1 MLPAKAPR
9 RFPAGG
15 RAVQWAQAVEVPF
28 MDWEM
33 LRRYVLIAL
42 FRILAI
48 VGVFTHM
55 SHELRTPRGG
65 IWA

>member
-1 MLPAKAPR
+1 M
-9 RFPAGG
+9 
-15 RAVQWAQAVEVPF
+15 QWAQAVEVPF

-55 SHELRTPRGG
+55 SHELRTPKGG